1 MRYNVITYLLGEGI
15 RNVFKNKKS
24 TSASIIIMSLTMLI
38 FGVFFVITQNI
49 NSIMKQIESEQG
61 IEVFLYDISE
71 DQTKALEDY
80 IRNIDGINTVEY
92 KSKEDALNQLKS
104 QFKDRE
110 DLLSGYDENNI
121 FPASYVVTLTD
132 LTKNNEVKQK
142 IDEYDKDKP
151 DTEKVIKKITSSDE
165 TITTL
170 INLAN
175 GIRIITGVILVILII
190 ISIFIISNTIKLT
203 VHARRKEISI
213 MKYVG
218 ATNSFI
224 RWPFIV
230 EGIII
235 GIISGKMRFLIMRI
249 ALINENSQAA
259 KNDLIYSNLKK
270 VAESKGHTVDNYG
283 MYSADDKAQ
292 LTYVQNG
299 ILAAILLNSGACDF
313 VVTGCGTGEGAMLAL
328 NSFPNVLCGHVVDP
342 SDAYMFMQI
351 NDGNAIALPF
361 AKGFGWGAELNLT
374 YIFEKL
380 FEGEP
385 GGGYPKERVV
395 PEQRNKKI
403 LDEVRKVAFKDSLID
418 ILKNLDQDLVKGAV
432 AGEKFQELFF
442 ANCKDEKIAE
452 YVKTLLA

>member
-15 RNVFKNKKS
+15 RNVFNNKKS

-142 IDEYDKDKP
+142 IEEYDKDKP

-235 GIISGKMRFLIMRI
+235 GIISGAISIIILGINYNLIANKILESQVVSAMSI
-249 ALINENSQAA
+249 NLLTFADMFGLIV
-259 KNDLIYSNLKK
+259 LVYTILG
-270 VAESKGHTVDNYG
+270 VGI
-283 MYSADDKAQ
+283 
-292 LTYVQNG
+292 G
-299 ILAAILLNSGACDF
+299 ILGSCISMRRYL
-313 VVTGCGTGEGAMLAL
+313 
-328 NSFPNVLCGHVVDP
+328 
-342 SDAYMFMQI
+342 
-351 NDGNAIALPF
+351 
-361 AKGFGWGAELNLT
+361 
-374 YIFEKL
+374 
-380 FEGEP
+380 
-385 GGGYPKERVV
+385 
-395 PEQRNKKI
+395 
-403 LDEVRKVAFKDSLID
+403 KV
-418 ILKNLDQDLVKGAV
+418 
-432 AGEKFQELFF
+432 
-442 ANCKDEKIAE
+442 
-452 YVKTLLA
+452 

>member
-235 GIISGKMRFLIMRI
+235 GIISGAISIIILGINYNLI
-249 ALINENSQAA
+249 AN
-259 KNDLIYSNLKK
+259 
-270 VAESKGHTVDNYG
+270 
-283 MYSADDKAQ
+283 
-292 LTYVQNG
+292 
-299 ILAAILLNSGACDF
+299 
-313 VVTGCGTGEGAMLAL
+313 
-328 NSFPNVLCGHVVDP
+328 
-342 SDAYMFMQI
+342 
-351 NDGNAIALPF
+351 
-361 AKGFGWGAELNLT
+361 
-374 YIFEKL
+374 
-380 FEGEP
+380 
-385 GGGYPKERVV
+385 
-395 PEQRNKKI
+395 KI
-403 LDEVRKVAFKDSLID
+403 LESQVVSAMSINLLTFADMFGLIVLVYTILGVGICILGSCISMRRYLKV
-418 ILKNLDQDLVKGAV
+418 
-432 AGEKFQELFF
+432 
-442 ANCKDEKIAE
+442 
-452 YVKTLLA
+452 

>member
-1 MRYNVITYLLGEGI
+1 MRYNVVTYLLGEGI

-235 GIISGKMRFLIMRI
+235 GIISGAISIIILGINYNLIANKILESQVVSAMSI
-249 ALINENSQAA
+249 NLLTFADMFGLIV
-259 KNDLIYSNLKK
+259 LVYTILG
-270 VAESKGHTVDNYG
+270 VGI
-283 MYSADDKAQ
+283 
-292 LTYVQNG
+292 G
-299 ILAAILLNSGACDF
+299 ILGSCISMRRYL
-313 VVTGCGTGEGAMLAL
+313 
-328 NSFPNVLCGHVVDP
+328 
-342 SDAYMFMQI
+342 
-351 NDGNAIALPF
+351 
-361 AKGFGWGAELNLT
+361 
-374 YIFEKL
+374 
-380 FEGEP
+380 
-385 GGGYPKERVV
+385 
-395 PEQRNKKI
+395 
-403 LDEVRKVAFKDSLID
+403 KV
-418 ILKNLDQDLVKGAV
+418 
-432 AGEKFQELFF
+432 
-442 ANCKDEKIAE
+442 
-452 YVKTLLA
+452 

>member
-235 GIISGKMRFLIMRI
+235 GIISGAISIIILGINYNLI
-249 ALINENSQAA
+249 A
-259 KNDLIYSNLKK
+259 
-270 VAESKGHTVDNYG
+270 G
-283 MYSADDKAQ
+283 
-292 LTYVQNG
+292 
-299 ILAAILLNSGACDF
+299 
-313 VVTGCGTGEGAMLAL
+313 
-328 NSFPNVLCGHVVDP
+328 
-342 SDAYMFMQI
+342 
-351 NDGNAIALPF
+351 
-361 AKGFGWGAELNLT
+361 
-374 YIFEKL
+374 
-380 FEGEP
+380 
-385 GGGYPKERVV
+385 
-395 PEQRNKKI
+395 KI
-403 LDEVRKVAFKDSLID
+403 LESQVVSAMNINLLTFVDMFGLIVLVYTILGIGIGVLGSCISMRKY
-418 ILKNLDQDLVKGAV
+418 LKV
-432 AGEKFQELFF
+432 
-442 ANCKDEKIAE
+442 
-452 YVKTLLA
+452 

>member
-203 VHARRKEISI
+203 VHARRK
-213 MKYVG
+213 
-218 ATNSFI
+218 
-224 RWPFIV
+224 
-230 EGIII
+230 
-235 GIISGKMRFLIMRI
+235 
-249 ALINENSQAA
+249 
-259 KNDLIYSNLKK
+259 
-270 VAESKGHTVDNYG
+270 
-283 MYSADDKAQ
+283 
-292 LTYVQNG
+292 
-299 ILAAILLNSGACDF
+299 
-313 VVTGCGTGEGAMLAL
+313 
-328 NSFPNVLCGHVVDP
+328 
-342 SDAYMFMQI
+342 
-351 NDGNAIALPF
+351 
-361 AKGFGWGAELNLT
+361 
-374 YIFEKL
+374 
-380 FEGEP
+380 
-385 GGGYPKERVV
+385 
-395 PEQRNKKI
+395 
-403 LDEVRKVAFKDSLID
+403 VRRYRSR
-418 ILKNLDQDLVKGAV
+418 
-432 AGEKFQELFF
+432 
-442 ANCKDEKIAE
+442 
-452 YVKTLLA
+452 

>member
-142 IDEYDKDKP
+142 IDEYNKDKP

-235 GIISGKMRFLIMRI
+235 GIISGAISIIILGINYNLIANKILESQVVSAMSI
-249 ALINENSQAA
+249 NLLTFADMFGLIV
-259 KNDLIYSNLKK
+259 LVYTILG
-270 VAESKGHTVDNYG
+270 VGI
-283 MYSADDKAQ
+283 
-292 LTYVQNG
+292 G
-299 ILAAILLNSGACDF
+299 ILGSCISMRRYL
-313 VVTGCGTGEGAMLAL
+313 
-328 NSFPNVLCGHVVDP
+328 
-342 SDAYMFMQI
+342 
-351 NDGNAIALPF
+351 
-361 AKGFGWGAELNLT
+361 
-374 YIFEKL
+374 
-380 FEGEP
+380 
-385 GGGYPKERVV
+385 
-395 PEQRNKKI
+395 
-403 LDEVRKVAFKDSLID
+403 KV
-418 ILKNLDQDLVKGAV
+418 
-432 AGEKFQELFF
+432 
-442 ANCKDEKIAE
+442 
-452 YVKTLLA
+452 

>member
-49 NSIMKQIESEQG
+49 NSIMEQIESEQG

-71 DQTKALEDY
+71 DQTKAVEDY
-80 IRNIDGINTVEY
+80 IRNIDAVNTVEY

-110 DLLSGYDENNI
+110 ELLAGYEENNI

-132 LTKNNEVKQK
+132 LTKSSDVIQK
-142 IDEYDKDKP
+142 IWDYDKDKS
-151 DTEKVIKKITSSDE
+151 DTEKVIKNITSKDE
-165 TITTL
+165 TVTTL

-175 GIRIITGVILVILII
+175 GIRIITGIILAILII

-235 GIISGKMRFLIMRI
+235 GIISGAISIIILGINYNLI
-249 ALINENSQAA
+249 A
-259 KNDLIYSNLKK
+259 
-270 VAESKGHTVDNYG
+270 G
-283 MYSADDKAQ
+283 
-292 LTYVQNG
+292 
-299 ILAAILLNSGACDF
+299 
-313 VVTGCGTGEGAMLAL
+313 
-328 NSFPNVLCGHVVDP
+328 
-342 SDAYMFMQI
+342 
-351 NDGNAIALPF
+351 
-361 AKGFGWGAELNLT
+361 
-374 YIFEKL
+374 
-380 FEGEP
+380 
-385 GGGYPKERVV
+385 
-395 PEQRNKKI
+395 KI
-403 LDEVRKVAFKDSLID
+403 LESQVVSAMNINLLTFADMFGLIVIVYTILGIGIGVLGSCISMRRYLKV
-418 ILKNLDQDLVKGAV
+418 
-432 AGEKFQELFF
+432 
-442 ANCKDEKIAE
+442 
-452 YVKTLLA
+452 

>member
-71 DQTKALEDY
+71 DQTKAVEDY
-80 IRNIDGINTVEY
+80 IRNIDGVNTAEY

-110 DLLSGYDENNI
+110 ELLAGYEENNI

-132 LTKNNEVKQK
+132 LTKSNEVIQK
-142 IDEYDKDKP
+142 IWDYDNDKP
-151 DTEKVIKKITSSDE
+151 DTEKVIKYITSKDE
-165 TITTL
+165 TVTTL

-175 GIRIITGVILVILII
+175 GIRIITGVILAILII

-235 GIISGKMRFLIMRI
+235 GIISGAISIIILGINYNLI
-249 ALINENSQAA
+249 A
-259 KNDLIYSNLKK
+259 
-270 VAESKGHTVDNYG
+270 G
-283 MYSADDKAQ
+283 
-292 LTYVQNG
+292 
-299 ILAAILLNSGACDF
+299 
-313 VVTGCGTGEGAMLAL
+313 
-328 NSFPNVLCGHVVDP
+328 
-342 SDAYMFMQI
+342 
-351 NDGNAIALPF
+351 
-361 AKGFGWGAELNLT
+361 
-374 YIFEKL
+374 
-380 FEGEP
+380 
-385 GGGYPKERVV
+385 
-395 PEQRNKKI
+395 KI
-403 LDEVRKVAFKDSLID
+403 LESQVVSAMNINLLTFADMFGLIIVVYTILGVGIGVLGSCISMRRYLKV
-418 ILKNLDQDLVKGAV
+418 
-432 AGEKFQELFF
+432 
-442 ANCKDEKIAE
+442 
-452 YVKTLLA
+452 